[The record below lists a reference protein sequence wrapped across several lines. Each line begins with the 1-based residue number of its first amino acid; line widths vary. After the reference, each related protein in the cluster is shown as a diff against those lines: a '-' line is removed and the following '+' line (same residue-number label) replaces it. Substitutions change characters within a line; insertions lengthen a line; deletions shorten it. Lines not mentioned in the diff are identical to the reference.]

1 MRCGSYRNPTKMSK
15 KTNALR
21 ILDSLGIPYALFEY
35 RYDPDNLSVEKIAAE
50 NGLVL
55 ERIFKT
61 LVTKSD
67 SGQIV
72 VAVTPG
78 DKALNFKV
86 LAQWCGAKK
95 IALADTKDLLSLTGY
110 QRGGCSPVGM
120 KKEFPVCID
129 RSALEHERIFV
140 NAGMRGLLAELAPA
154 DLQRACKGEFISCC

>member
-1 MRCGSYRNPTKMSK
+1 MSK

-21 ILDSLGIPYALFEY
+21 ILDALGIPYALLEY
-35 RYDPDNLSVEKIAAE
+35 RYDPDNLSVEKIAAQ
-50 NGLVL
+50 NGLAL

-61 LVTKSD
+61 LVAKSD

-78 DKALNFKV
+78 DKVLHLKA

-95 IALADTKDLLSLTGY
+95 MALLETKDLLPLTGY

-120 KKEFPVCID
+120 KKDFPVCID
-129 RSALEHERIFV
+129 RSALDHERIFV

-154 DLQRACKGEFISCC
+154 DLQRACKGEFIDCC